1 VIEARGSFDEVV
13 RLFTEESEKLQQ
25 RFQRGVE
32 ILTGPLEV
40 EVGQTPHDTVYTEDK
55 LKIYHYRPVTEKR
68 HPVPVLVTYALVNKQ
83 YMMDLQPDRS
93 MVKKLLE
100 QGIDLYMIDWGYPS
114 RMDKFINM
122 SDYINGYM
130 DRCVDFVRQ
139 RTGSDKVTLLGVC
152 QGGTFSII
160 YTALHQEKVQNLVCV
175 VTPFDFDTEDGLLN
189 IWARDMDI
197 DKMVEVLGNVSGD
210 FMNIGY
216 LMLNPFRLMFAKYI
230 DFMEHVDNPDFVS
243 NFVRMEK
250 WIFDSPDQA
259 GEAIREFV
267 KYFYQQNLLVK
278 GQFKLDG
285 QLVDPKKIT
294 VPVLNIYAQ
303 YDHLVPPAAS
313 EPLLKAV
320 GSKDKEEICLPS
332 GHIGIFVS
340 SKSQRLLCPS
350 MGKWLSERSGPLA
363 NNNDKNKNNKNK
375 NKSKSK
381 SKNKNKN

>member
-1 VIEARGSFDEVV
+1 VAEARGSFDEVI
-13 RLFTEESEKLQQ
+13 RLFSEEAEKLQQ
-25 RFQRGVE
+25 RFQRGME
-32 ILTGPLEV
+32 ILTSPLEV

-55 LKIYHYRPVTEKR
+55 LKIYHYRPLKKTPY
-68 HPVPVLVTYALVNKQ
+68 PVPVLVTYALVNKQ

-114 RMDKFINM
+114 RMDKFVTL

-160 YTALHQEKVQNLVCV
+160 YTALHQEKIQNLVCV

-189 IWARDMDI
+189 IWARSMDI
-197 DKMVEVLGNVSGD
+197 DKMVEVMGNVSGD

-216 LMLNPFRLMFAKYI
+216 LMLNPFRLMFAKYV
-230 DFMEHVDNPDFVS
+230 DFMDHVDNPDFVS
-243 NFVRMEK
+243 NFIRMEK

-259 GEAIREFV
+259 GETIRDFV
-267 KYFYQQNLLVK
+267 KLFYQQNLLAK
-278 GQFKLDG
+278 GQFELDG
-285 QLVDPKKIT
+285 KRVDPKKIT
-294 VPVLNIYAQ
+294 GPVLNIYAQ
-303 YDHLVPPAAS
+303 YDHLVPPAS
-313 EPLLKAV
+313 SKPLLEAV
-320 GSKDKEEICLPS
+320 GSQDKEEICLPS

-340 SKSQRLLCPS
+340 SKSQQLLCPN
-350 MGKWLSERSGPLA
+350 MAKWLSQRSGTIA
-363 NNNDKNKNNKNK
+363 KEQ
-375 NKSKSK
+375 
-381 SKNKNKN
+381 

>member
-1 VIEARGSFDEVV
+1 MVQAKESIDEVI
-13 RLFTEESEKLQQ
+13 RLFAEESEKLQQ
-25 RFQRGVE
+25 RLQRGVE
-32 ILTGPLEV
+32 ILTSPLEV

-55 LKIYHYRPVTEKR
+55 LKLYHYRPVTEKQY
-68 HPVPVLVTYALVNKQ
+68 PVPVLVTYALVNKQ

-100 QGIDLYMIDWGYPS
+100 AGIDLYMIDWGYPS
-114 RMDKFINM
+114 PMDKFNTL
-122 SDYINGYM
+122 SDYINGSL

-160 YTALHQEKVQNLVCV
+160 YTALHQEKIQNLVCV
-175 VTPFDFDTEDGLLN
+175 VTPFDFDTEDGLLH
-189 IWARDMDI
+189 IWAKKMDI
-197 DKMVEVLGNVSGD
+197 DKMVEVMGNVSGD

-216 LMLNPFRLMFAKYI
+216 LMLNPFRLMFAKYV

-259 GEAIREFV
+259 GATIRDFV
-267 KYFYQQNLLVK
+267 KLFYQQNQLAK
-278 GQFKLDG
+278 GEFKLDG
-285 QLVDPKKIT
+285 QLADPKKIT

-303 YDHLVPPAAS
+303 YDHLVPPAS
-313 EPLLKAV
+313 SQPLLEAV

-340 SKSQRLLCPS
+340 SKSQRLLVPN
-350 MGKWLSERSGPLA
+350 MGKWLAARSGKLPEGQEA
-363 NNNDKNKNNKNK
+363 
-375 NKSKSK
+375 
-381 SKNKNKN
+381 